1 MKKIILATLISGAM
15 SVSAFAVES
24 NQGHGKVTFKGEI
37 IDAPCS
43 ISSDSIDQTV
53 DLGQIANS
61 LLANGGASAP
71 KQFTIELEDCVFPDN
86 AGVQYNDKV
95 RVTFSGA
102 SAGFNTKLLGV
113 TGLNPDEGLVGNVGI
128 QITDTQGAPIDMG
141 MTTTQAHQLQAG
153 SNTLQY
159 SAFVR
164 GAEVP
169 VDSIPLGKFEGVTNF
184 TLAYN

>member
-61 LLANGGASAP
+61 VLANGGASSP
-71 KQFTIELEDCVFPDN
+71 KQFTIELEDCVFP
-86 AGVQYNDKV
+86 AGGGNDKV
-95 RVTFSGA
+95 QIVTDHV
-102 SAGFNTKLLGV
+102 KL
-113 TGLNPDEGLVGNVGI
+113 I
-128 QITDTQGAPIDMG
+128 
-141 MTTTQAHQLQAG
+141 H
-153 SNTLQY
+153 
-159 SAFVR
+159 
-164 GAEVP
+164 
-169 VDSIPLGKFEGVTNF
+169 
-184 TLAYN
+184 